1 MIFKD
6 TKTFNHS
13 TEEIPFA
20 HGHLLLSFHTNPSK
34 TANGFHLS
42 LEQVDCYPGGEQHPP
57 PSFDSST
64 TTASIKTHQDPTS
77 FSTSGKLHPRPPS
90 HYVQQQKHQQ
100 QQQQQEHFRYDDD
113 ETEFDQSRKT
123 VSKATPTSTT
133 IVSNQQQMS
142 TSTPTTSSSSSTPVT
157 TTTTT
162 KTPPSKVDVSP
173 HVVYE
178 PPTSTTSTPQPF
190 EQQQQQQQEQQQ
202 MIMMYDPRAPARHID
217 DHPSSPTSSP
227 PSSPPPPP
235 SPSST
240 SFPLRYFSRNIT
252 VVNGGK
258 TSPTSTNH
266 RSSSKHPHQHQH
278 QLPGRFEQQ
287 HWEVKEGRGD
297 LYAQEEITPSK
308 TSEPRQQRPSSAF
321 SSSICSQMIVEQSF
335 FELTSSDLL
344 SDSNSGTKGSGSS
357 SSGSASCQLH
367 VKKAKSNVCQL
378 DIAFVRYWNNS
389 DTTCGS
395 QYLSVDGERICGFV
409 PAGTIKK
416 FWFVRPDLYLF
427 VKLLKEERV
436 QRFGGD
442 QPAFAIKA
450 RQVECA
456 TNLDQQEKEGL
467 VQQQQQI
474 ENTPTFYRPKSP
486 KYAFY
491 EQQQLLEDNKLF
503 PDNKHQSQNFYYQ
516 QQPTKTPPPPSS
528 SSHLSSPSSPPS
540 SSENEPFHYYCDLIS
555 SELQYKISSP
565 NGMAGPHRCR
575 YTVRRHSDRVCAI
588 ELKFA
593 MFRLE
598 EEGTSNLENSGMNR
612 CRNEYLEVDG
622 GKICGAFPVGH
633 ERKKSQILISKIL
646 NFFSSFQ
653 DATTSSPVSRRSTS
667 TTPQI
672 EPPIRE
678 TLFWK

>member
-1 MIFKD
+1 
-6 TKTFNHS
+6 
-13 TEEIPFA
+13 
-20 HGHLLLSFHTNPSK
+20 
-34 TANGFHLS
+34 
-42 LEQVDCYPGGEQHPP
+42 
-57 PSFDSST
+57 
-64 TTASIKTHQDPTS
+64 
-77 FSTSGKLHPRPPS
+77 
-90 HYVQQQKHQQ
+90 
-100 QQQQQEHFRYDDD
+100 
-113 ETEFDQSRKT
+113 
-123 VSKATPTSTT
+123 
-133 IVSNQQQMS
+133 
-142 TSTPTTSSSSSTPVT
+142 
-157 TTTTT
+157 
-162 KTPPSKVDVSP
+162 
-173 HVVYE
+173 
-178 PPTSTTSTPQPF
+178 
-190 EQQQQQQQEQQQ
+190 

-227 PSSPPPPP
+227 PPPPPPP

-252 VVNGGK
+252 VVNGGGK
-258 TSPTSTNH
+258 TSPQQPPSTNH
-266 RSSSKHPHQHQH
+266 RPSPSKHHH

-308 TSEPRQQRPSSAF
+308 TSQQQPQPSS

-335 FELTSSDLL
+335 FELTSADLL
-344 SDSNSGTKGSGSS
+344 LDSSNSGTKGSGSS

-427 VKLLKEERV
+427 VKLLKEEGV

-442 QPAFAIKA
+442 QPFAIKA

-467 VQQQQQI
+467 VQQQQQQI
-474 ENTPTFYRPKSP
+474 ENTPPFYRPKSP

-503 PDNKHQSQNFYYQ
+503 PDNKHQSQNFYYH
-516 QQPTKTPPPPSS
+516 QQPTKTPPSSPYSPSS
-528 SSHLSSPSSPPS
+528 PSSPSSNLSPSSPPS
-540 SSENEPFHYYCDLIS
+540 SPQDESTFHYHCDLIS

-565 NGMAGPHRCR
+565 NGMPGPHRCR

-633 ERKKSQILISKIL
+633 ERKKCL
-646 NFFSSFQ
+646 NSFY
-653 DATTSSPVSRRSTS
+653 
-667 TTPQI
+667 
-672 EPPIRE
+672 
-678 TLFWK
+678 F